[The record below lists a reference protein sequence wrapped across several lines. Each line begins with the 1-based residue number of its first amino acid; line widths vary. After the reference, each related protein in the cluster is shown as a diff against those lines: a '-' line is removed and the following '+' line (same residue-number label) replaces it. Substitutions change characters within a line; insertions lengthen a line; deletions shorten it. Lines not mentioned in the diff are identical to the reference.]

1 LSDELAASR
10 IQVEAD
16 MSERTS
22 SVFGRFI
29 DRIFPTMPDFF
40 GVLAEQSAHVSQA
53 VGLLVT
59 LMETGDGDAGPQIK
73 REEHVGDKLKAR
85 NLRLLNES
93 FATPVD
99 REDIHRAIM
108 NLDEIINYCKT
119 TVYEME
125 VFAVEP
131 DRYLSEMARHLQEG
145 AQALAAGYGKLKKTP
160 HLAAEDA
167 MRARKAERN
176 VEWVYRTALGHLFE
190 GTNYNDMFKRRE
202 IYRHMSNVADRV
214 ANCADVL
221 DDIVVKIG

>member
-1 LSDELAASR
+1 LSAGLAAIR
-10 IQVEAD
+10 FDVEAD

-22 SVFGRFI
+22 SVLGRLI
-29 DRIFPTMPDFF
+29 DRVFPTMPDFF
-40 GVLAEQSAHVSQA
+40 GVLAEQSTHVCHA

-59 LMETGDGDAGPQIK
+59 LMETGDGDAGPRIK
-73 REEHVGDKLKAR
+73 QEEHEADKLKAQ

-125 VFAVEP
+125 VFDIEP
-131 DRYLSEMARHLQEG
+131 DGYLSEMARHLQDG
-145 AQALAAGYGKLKKTP
+145 ANALAAGYGKLKKTP
-160 HLAAEDA
+160 QLAAEDA
-167 MRARKAERN
+167 KRARKAERN
-176 VEWVYRTALGHLFE
+176 VEKVYRTALGHLFE

-214 ANCADVL
+214 ANCADIL